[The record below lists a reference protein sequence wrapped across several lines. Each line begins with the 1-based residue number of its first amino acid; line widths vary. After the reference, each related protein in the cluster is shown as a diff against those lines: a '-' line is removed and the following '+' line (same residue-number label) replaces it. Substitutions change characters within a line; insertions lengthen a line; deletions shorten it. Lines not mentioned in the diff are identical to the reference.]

1 MWTLQIWR
9 ILQILWKLQILWRLE
24 IQSRLIEARMDHKDH
39 QLYEPQENCKYE
51 IIDLQQIDKEL
62 G

>member
-1 MWTLQIWR
+1 METEQIWR

-24 IQSRLIEARMDHKDH
+24 IQSRLIARMDHKDH
-39 QLYEPQENCKYE
+39 LLYEPQENCKY
-51 IIDLQQIDKEL
+51 IIVLQQIDREL